1 MADAFHTLHKR
12 RYGFANESRP
22 LEIVNIRV
30 RLVAAGEPFE
40 APQQELIEGDGATAL
55 AGSRSVYFDG
65 IPHETRLYERDLL
78 HAGDVFSGPAII
90 SEYSSA
96 TILPPGDVLRV
107 DTFGNLVIE
116 VRG

>member
-1 MADAFHTLHKR
+1 MHKL

-22 LEIVNIRV
+22 IEIVNVRV
-30 RLVAAGEPFE
+30 RLVAAGDPFE
-40 APQQELIEGDGATAL
+40 APRQEVIEGDGSAAL
-55 AGSRSVYFDG
+55 AGTRSVYFEG

-78 HAGDVFSGPAII
+78 HAGDAFSGPAII

-116 VRG
+116 VHA